1 MNLVRLT
8 LSKAVL
14 ALWCAVAYFGV
25 FKLNTVLFSSFEFTQ
40 GVHWVF
46 LPSGLRML
54 FVLVLVGSG
63 AVGIATATFLTCYL
77 NAPADQQSFSI
88 VTGLISGI
96 APLLARQIYVDFWK
110 LDPHLSN
117 LTSKSLVQISLV
129 FGVTSALL
137 HQLWFYWSGLSENF
151 IANSVVMAVGDWV
164 GTVIVFATASLLIKL
179 YKTTMARR

>member
-1 MNLVRLT
+1 MNPVRII
-8 LSKAVL
+8 LSKAGL
-14 ALWCAVAYFGV
+14 AFCCAGAYFLV
-25 FKLNTVLFSSFEFTQ
+25 FNLNTVLFSSFEFTQ
-40 GVHWVF
+40 GVHWIF

-54 FVLVLVGSG
+54 FVLVLGGSG
-63 AVGIATATFLTCYL
+63 AVGIATATCLTYYL

-96 APLLARQIYVDFWK
+96 APLLARQICVDFWK

-151 IANSVVMAVGDWV
+151 IANSVVLAVGDWV
-164 GTVIVFATASLLIKL
+164 GIVIVLATASLLIKL
-179 YKTTMARR
+179 YKTTMALR